1 MLNTCP
7 IKDYVAKNKWF
18 QRTNKDIKHLQTTND
33 EDNSGN
39 DDTSVASDAIVS
51 VASASSGRGEGKKW
65 MEWTKT
71 LSYSIKK

>member
-1 MLNTCP
+1 M
-7 IKDYVAKNKWF
+7 KDYVAKNKWF
-18 QRTNKDIKHLQTTND
+18 QHTNKEITHLKTTND

-39 DDTSVASDAIVS
+39 YDASVASDANVS

-71 LSYSIKK
+71 LSHSIKN